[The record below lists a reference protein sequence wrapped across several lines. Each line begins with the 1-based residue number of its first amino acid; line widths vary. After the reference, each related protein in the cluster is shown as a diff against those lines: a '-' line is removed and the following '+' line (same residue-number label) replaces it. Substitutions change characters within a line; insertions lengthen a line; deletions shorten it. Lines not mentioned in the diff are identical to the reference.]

1 MDIQIDKMD
10 GVLTLTMNRPSR
22 KNALTTAM
30 YTALAEALAA
40 AREDKEVRAI
50 VIRGTEG
57 IFSSGNDVQDFL
69 MNPPR
74 DQDAPVFR
82 FLKEISTHTKPIVA
96 AVSGVAVGI
105 GLTMLLHCDLVY
117 ADETA
122 QFSVPFVSLG
132 LCPEAASSLL
142 LPRLGG
148 YHVAAEKLLLG
159 EAFDA
164 QEAFRTGLVNKVL
177 PAGQVDTFAYA
188 QALKLTKLP
197 AASLRVTKGLLKSAQ
212 AAEIQTRMGEEAVQ
226 FAQMLVAPEARE
238 AMTAFME
245 KRKPDFSQ
253 FD

>member
-1 MDIQIDKMD
+1 MDVQVDKMD

-30 YTALAEALAA
+30 YTTMAEAMAA
-40 AREDKEVRAI
+40 ARDDKDVRAI

-82 FLKEISTHTKPIVA
+82 FLKEISTNPKPIVA

-122 QFSVPFVSLG
+122 RFSVPFVSLG
-132 LCPEAASSLL
+132 VCPEAASSLL
-142 LPRLGG
+142 LPRLAG
-148 YHVAAEKLLLG
+148 YHVAAEKLMLG

-164 QEAFRTGLVNKVL
+164 QEAFRAGVVNKVV
-177 PAGQVDTFAYA
+177 PAGQADTYAYA
-188 QALKLTKLP
+188 QALKLTGLP
-197 AASLRVTKGLLKSAQ
+197 AASLRVTKSLLKKAQ
-212 AAEIQTRMGEEAVQ
+212 ADEIEARMGEEAVL
-226 FAQMLVAPEARE
+226 FAQMLAAPESRE

-245 KRKPDFSQ
+245 KRKPNFRQ